1 MEVRGSRKYMLMI
14 IAIVMAIAVAFAF
27 TQVRAEAATKT
38 LKLVK
43 DKNITYYKSGLIKTY
58 HYADIYTGIYKYDE
72 KGRVTEFRKYDGKKV
87 KTSKLICV
95 LNFEYD
101 DQGKLANIYKYDYE
115 DGEKGKQ
122 EKCIVKLDKKGRIL
136 KLKCKLCLAD
146 DYQVFAWSYDSK
158 GRVKKNIFKAYY
170 YEKVDTYAKRVIKRS
185 SKGYLKKV
193 TGNEV
198 WGKDKM
204 KYTNK
209 YITKIK
215 KGKVTNITMKG
226 KKNYAEFYKYKY
238 KKMKVDKKLVKAV
251 KAQQLDALYLQA
263 ATVTTSPQFALIE
276 IF

>member
-1 MEVRGSRKYMLMI
+1 MVFV
-14 IAIVMAIAVAFAF
+14 IVMVVAVGFVF
-27 TQVRAEAATKT
+27 TAAPVAAKSKKMN
-38 LKLVK
+38 LIK
-43 DKNITYYKSGLIKTY
+43 DKNITYYKSGLVKSVSYYDTFFVKF
-58 HYADIYTGIYKYDE
+58 KYDS
-72 KGRVTEFRKYDGKKV
+72 KGKITVIKVYEGPYEPVGLEAVYKFKYSKSKLKSIVRIFYQDGEAVSKENCELKVGKKNTIQ
-87 KTSKLICV
+87 KIKYYDQYSEADLILQC
-95 LNFEYD
+95 
-101 DQGKLANIYKYDYE
+101 A
-115 DGEKGKQ
+115 
-122 EKCIVKLDKKGRIL
+122 
-136 KLKCKLCLAD
+136 
-146 DYQVFAWSYDSK
+146 YDSK

-204 KYTNK
+204 KYINK

-238 KKMKVDKKLVKAV
+238 KKMKVDKKLVKIV